1 MPGKRPTQS
10 THTCAGRTIENDPL
24 RGLDPHLF
32 VVFRMSE
39 RKLHGFL
46 QNKHGVEMTGFPA
59 ETCPVHSLASRV
71 CLSCNKNK
79 LTFPLLLSE
88 TMLTP
93 AAARPRRRGPRS
105 HGAPGA
111 LRLPHT
117 PNFPRVGRVTCNRD
131 TRPCRGKDYKAWIHT
146 SNGTAA
152 SEASCCCP
160 IFTM

>member
-24 RGLDPHLF
+24 GGLDPHLF

-39 RKLHGFL
+39 RKLHGLL

-88 TMLTP
+88 TTLTP
-93 AAARPRRRGPRS
+93 AAARPQCRGPGF

-111 LRLPHT
+111 LLSPSHT
-117 PNFPRVGRVTCNRD
+117 RFPESQ
-131 TRPCRGKDYKAWIHT
+131 P
-146 SNGTAA
+146 
-152 SEASCCCP
+152 
-160 IFTM
+160 